1 MITFENVTKRYG
13 GRIVVDNLSFTVP
26 AGSVTAFLGPNG
38 AGKSTAM
45 RILAGLTRADS
56 GTAHVSGRSVT
67 ELPNPGREVGLMLD
81 ASTLHRGRTCL
92 ETVRLAAS
100 VTRMGNGRARAVL
113 RAVGLEAA
121 AGRRVGAC
129 SLGMRQRLGLAVAL
143 VGRPRALVLDEPFNG
158 LDPEAIHELRGVL
171 REFVAGGGAV
181 LLSSH
186 LLGEVQSAADRL
198 VVIAAGTLIADG
210 PAAELTSG
218 GATRVR
224 ADDSTELRRALVA
237 GGLEPA
243 QQPGDWFTVPASPA
257 QVGALTLAARVPL
270 TGLEE
275 GRADLEELFLSLT
288 TDTTARAAA

>member
-13 GRIVVDNLSFTVP
+13 GRTAVDNLTFAVP
-26 AGSVTAFLGPNG
+26 EGSVTAFLGPNG

-45 RILAGLTRADS
+45 RVLAGLTRADS
-56 GTAHVSGRSVT
+56 GSARVAGRSVT

-81 ASTLHRGRTCL
+81 ASALHRGRTCL

-100 VTRMGNGRARAVL
+100 VTGVGDPRAVL

-171 REFVAGGGAV
+171 REFAAGGGAV

-198 VVIAAGTLIADG
+198 VVISRGRLVAAGPAD
-210 PAAELTSG
+210 ELTSA

-224 ADDSTELRRALVA
+224 AADPASLERALVA
-237 GGLEPA
+237 GGLVPEP
-243 QQPGDWFTVPASPA
+243 QSGGWFTVPATTGE
-257 QVGALTLAARVPL
+257 VGALTLAAGIPL

-275 GRADLEELFLSLT
+275 GRAGLEELFLSLT
-288 TDTTARAAA
+288 TTDPARAAA

>member
-1 MITFENVTKRYG
+1 MITFENVTKHYG
-13 GRIVVDNLSFTVP
+13 GRAVVHDLSFAVP

-45 RILAGLTRADS
+45 RVLAGLTRADS
-56 GTAHVSGRSVT
+56 GTAHVAGRAVT

-81 ASTLHRGRTCL
+81 AGALHRGRTCL
-92 ETVRLAAS
+92 ETVRLAAA
-100 VTRMGNGRARAVL
+100 VTGMGQSRARAVL

-121 AGRRVGAC
+121 AGLRVGAC

-210 PAAELTSG
+210 PADELTSG

-224 ADDSTELRRALVA
+224 ADDPAELRRALAA
-237 GGLEPA
+237 GGLDPEP
-243 QQPGDWFTVPASPA
+243 QPGDWFAVPATPA
-257 QVGALTLAARVPL
+257 EVGVLTLAAGVPL

-275 GRADLEELFLSLT
+275 GRTGLEELFLSLT
-288 TDTTARAAA
+288 TDTPARAAA